1 MCGQALMF
9 KNGHW
14 YVNEGVEAL
23 LLWFSGW
30 LAVDIILPVTESGTR
45 EMELF
50 CLEFFF
56 PLLAI
61 C

>member
-1 MCGQALMF
+1 MF